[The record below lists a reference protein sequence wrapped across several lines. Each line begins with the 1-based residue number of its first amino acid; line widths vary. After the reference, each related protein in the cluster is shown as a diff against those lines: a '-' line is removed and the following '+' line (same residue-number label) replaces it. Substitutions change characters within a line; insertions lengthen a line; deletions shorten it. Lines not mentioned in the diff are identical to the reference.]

1 MPTPRSVSHRAT
13 RGDIDIARMYLNGV
27 GRHQLLSRDDEARLG
42 AAVAAGAEARAL
54 LAESSDTLTPAER
67 RRARRAV
74 RDGDDATNQFVCAN
88 LRLVVSIA
96 KRYQS
101 SGVDL
106 LDLVQE
112 GNIGL
117 IRAVEKFDAR
127 KGFKFSTYATWWIR
141 QAIQRGIANGAATIR
156 IPIHISDRRSQ
167 VARATGELLASLGR
181 HPNEHEIADRIGVPV
196 AVVRGLREV
205 ATVTASLDATVGSD
219 STTELG
225 GLIGDTSVDVEDTAL
240 TSVLRTEVAQLL
252 GALDTRER
260 QILEL
265 RFGLDRGEPRTLEEV
280 SAYFS
285 LTRERIRQIE
295 ARAMTKLRHPSSA
308 DVATALL
315 TA

>member
-1 MPTPRSVSHRAT
+1 
-13 RGDIDIARMYLNGV
+13 MYLTGV
-27 GRHQLLSRDDEARLG
+27 GRHQLLTRDDEARLG

-54 LAESSDTLTPAER
+54 LESGVALNPAER

-141 QAIQRGIANGAATIR
+141 QAIQRGIANGSATIR

-167 VARATGELLASLGR
+167 VARATGELTAALGR
-181 HPNEHEIADRIGVPV
+181 HPTDHEIADHIGVPV
-196 AVVRGLREV
+196 AVVRSLREV
-205 ATVTASLDATVGSD
+205 ATVTASLDATVGTD
-219 STTELG
+219 TTTELG
-225 GLIGDTSVDVEDTAL
+225 GLIGDTSVDVEDSAL
-240 TSVLRTEVAQLL
+240 TSVLRTEVAHLL
-252 GALDTRER
+252 GALDARER

-295 ARAMTKLRHPSSA
+295 ARAMTKLRHPSTA

>member
-1 MPTPRSVSHRAT
+1 
-13 RGDIDIARMYLNGV
+13 MYLSGV
-27 GRHQLLSRDDEARLG
+27 GRHQLLTRDDEARLG

-54 LAESSDTLTPAER
+54 LESGKALTPTER
-67 RRARRAV
+67 RRVRRAV
-74 RDGDDATNQFVCAN
+74 REGDDATDQFVCAN

-167 VARATGELLASLGR
+167 VARATGELTAALGR
-181 HPNEHEIADRIGVPV
+181 HPTDHEIADHIGLPV
-196 AVVRGLREV
+196 AVVRSLREV

-219 STTELG
+219 TTTELG
-225 GLIGDTSVDVEDTAL
+225 GLIGDTSVDVEDSAM
-240 TSVLRTEVAQLL
+240 TSVLRSEVAHLL
-252 GALDTRER
+252 RALDTRER

-295 ARAMTKLRHPSSA
+295 ARAMTKLRHPSTA

>member
-1 MPTPRSVSHRAT
+1 MATPRSVSHRVSRT
-13 RGDIDIARMYLNGV
+13 DVDIARMYLTGV
-27 GRHQLLSRDDEARLG
+27 GRHELLTRDDEARLG

-54 LAESSDTLTPAER
+54 LESGTALTPAQR
-67 RRARRAV
+67 RTARRAV
-74 RDGDDATNQFVCAN
+74 RAGDDATEQFICAN

-117 IRAVEKFDAR
+117 IRAVEKFDFR

-141 QAIQRGIANGAATIR
+141 QAIQRGIANGSATIR

-181 HPNEHEIADRIGVPV
+181 HPTDEEIAEHLGAPV
-196 AVVRGLREV
+196 AEIRGLREV
-205 ATVTASLDATVGSD
+205 ASVTASLDATVGSD
-219 STTELG
+219 STTELN
-225 GLIGDTSVDVEDTAL
+225 GLIGDASVDVEGSAMSATL
-240 TSVLRTEVAQLL
+240 QSEVSQLL
-252 GALDTRER
+252 RVLDTRER

-280 SAYFS
+280 SEHFS

-295 ARAMTKLRHPSSA
+295 ARAMTKLRHPSTA
-308 DVATALL
+308 DAATALL